1 MAARGGQEG
10 VSLDSLNPQQLTQV
24 KKQLDDE
31 VEHLTNSFAQ
41 LHAAQGKFKE
51 CLRCVNTAPT
61 SQDKSKKKDILVP
74 LTNSLYV
81 RGKLTNPD
89 RVIVDVGTGFYVEK
103 DVKSATE
110 FYEDKVKQLG
120 SNIQDLENIVQNKT
134 NSLRMVEEV
143 LRQKVLAGSQ
153 PGPSS

>member
-1 MAARGGQEG
+1 M
-10 VSLDSLNPQQLTQV
+10 SLDSLNPQQLTQV

-31 VEHLTNSFAQ
+31 VAHLTNSFAQ

-51 CLRCVNTAPT
+51 CLRCVKTGD
-61 SQDKSKKKDILVP
+61 SQGALSLWIKPIPGRHRSSSTPSFPPLPAFFSASVHFASAADKKITTIAKKNDRDILVP

-103 DVKSATE
+103 VSA
-110 FYEDKVKQLG
+110 F
-120 SNIQDLENIVQNKT
+120 
-134 NSLRMVEEV
+134 
-143 LRQKVLAGSQ
+143 
-153 PGPSS
+153 PP